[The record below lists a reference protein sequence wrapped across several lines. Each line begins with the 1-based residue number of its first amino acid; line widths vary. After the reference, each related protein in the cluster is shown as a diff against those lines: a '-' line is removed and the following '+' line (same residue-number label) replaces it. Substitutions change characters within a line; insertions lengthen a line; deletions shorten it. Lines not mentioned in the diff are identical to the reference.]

1 MVGVAHG
8 ATVGDRVEVEAL
20 VVAPPHRR
28 QGIGGHLRA
37 ALADLAARRDAT
49 LVMPGPLD

>member
-1 MVGVAHG
+1 VAHG
-8 ATVGDRVEVEAL
+8 AVVGDRVEVDVL

-37 ALADLAARRDAT
+37 ALIDLAARRDAT
-49 LVMPGPLD
+49 LVMPDPLE